1 MSQHQKINAA
11 IAAEAQK
18 LQSSGKFH
26 KRFYNSKFYDVE
38 VTAITQGVGGHPIM
52 DGVDIEA
59 FCVAST
65 RQSSELS
72 PEERTKKGLKPLIRT
87 MLTEQHFNVFDA
99 AAITFQATSTAT
111 VFDHFIRHTSIAS
124 AYCPK
129 PQRNSRRYNPK
140 DVVIAETELRH
151 KAKGGNR
158 QGSGE
163 VISPDT
169 EIGAQY
175 YDILAAQNAQILER
189 FNMLID
195 ADVAPE
201 SARAILPNGTTLTNY
216 TLTASVR
223 TWLTVLSERLH
234 HHAQKETRYLAHLIK
249 AAFIQLCPIISEYF
263 YNFEFA
269 EQIKL
274 TDWIAIEQMKKTYP
288 QFIQYDSLIAHLRN
302 TNKE

>member
-1 MSQHQKINAA
+1 MSQYQKINAA

-65 RQSSELS
+65 RQSSDLN
-72 PEERTKKGLKPLIRT
+72 PEERTKKGVATLLRS
-87 MLTEQHFNVFDA
+87 MLTQQHLNVLDA
-99 AAITFQATSTAT
+99 GYITFQITSPCF
-111 VFDHFIRHTSIAS
+111 VFDHLIRHTSIS
-124 AYCPK
+124 AAYSPK
-129 PQRNSRRYNPK
+129 AQRKSLRYNPK
-140 DVVIAETELRH
+140 DVVIAETELRY

-175 YDILAAQNAQILER
+175 YDILAAQNAQTIEL
-189 FNMLID
+189 FNMLIC
-195 ADVAPE
+195 ADIAPE
-201 SARAILPNGTTLTNY
+201 TARAILPNGTTLTNY

-234 HHAQKETRYLAHLIK
+234 HHAQKETRYLVHLIK

-263 YNFEFA
+263 HNFEFA

-288 QFIQYDSLIAHLRN
+288 QFIQYDGLIAHLRDA
-302 TNKE
+302 NKE